1 MQKQYRDRTLDESSK
16 LKESIMTSKAKST
29 DTNEKSGGFMSFL
42 ETSYKTGMGAAE
54 GLQQAGM
61 EVPLVMLEAVGV
73 PKEKTDALRNS
84 NQKLVHGM
92 VSGIEGIASKFVEA
106 GSAQVGLVAGAIQE
120 SRAPKEAPKAKK
132 ES

>member
-1 MQKQYRDRTLDESSK
+1 MKRPT
-16 LKESIMTSKAKST
+16 LKESIMTSKAKSSN
-29 DTNEKSGGFMSFL
+29 TNEKSGGFMSFL
-42 ETSYKTGMGAAE
+42 QTSYKTGMGAAE

-73 PKEKTDALRNS
+73 PKDKTDALRNG

-106 GSAQVGLVAGAIQE
+106 GTAQVGLVAGAIQQ